1 MFVDNGFTWQD
12 HLDHSNKDISTQNFT
27 QKYLSKPPKR
37 TNSLPPQKFS
47 YSYSIFTGKN
57 NFSNKKIL
65 TFVGKTKF
73 LYSRGKVKALNFGCV
88 LSTALLFF
96 SC

>member
-37 TNSLPPQKFS
+37 TNSLPPP
-47 YSYSIFTGKN
+47 KN
-57 NFSNKKIL
+57 FPIVTRSLPEKTTFQTKKIL
-65 TFVGKTKF
+65 HLLEK
-73 LYSRGKVKALNFGCV
+73 LNSYTRVEKLKRLISVVF
-88 LSTALLFF
+88 
-96 SC
+96 